1 MIPMGVVRLLSV
13 EFIFRVK
20 PTVGPLHSRPRF
32 FISLTTSR
40 GHQLGCLRLYFLSDE
55 S

>member
-1 MIPMGVVRLLSV
+1 MIPMDVVRLPGV

-32 FISLTTSR
+32 FISLTNC
-40 GHQLGCLRLYFLSDE
+40 QPWAPIWLLAAVLFE
-55 S
+55 

>member
-1 MIPMGVVRLLSV
+1 MILMGVVRLPGV

-32 FISLTTSR
+32 FVA
-40 GHQLGCLRLYFLSDE
+40 LRAVGIDLMLAALLFE
-55 S
+55 